1 LHACNPGTTGAIA
14 AMMTGAGSKTIT
26 RREHAMS
33 TTGARTHA
41 ERRAAAFEVYERFT
55 NGEVDPERAQRSMT
69 RRLGALGTFAFD
81 VVMGDVWSRPELSRR
96 DRSLIVI
103 TVLATIGSSEEL
115 SLHTEVG
122 LNHGLARTEI
132 EEVLIQVAAYAGFPM
147 AMAASRVVDERFRT
161 LDGVDRLPE
170 RSGAAELDDDE
181 RERRAA
187 EVRGTLTAGRASSD
201 PSEDM
206 ARLVEHLG
214 EVGRI
219 AYHWA
224 FGDLWSRDE
233 LSRRDR
239 SIVVIAILTV
249 LSRTDELAF
258 HVPAGLNHGLSR
270 TEIEEIMVQMTIYGG
285 IPRAVEG
292 YQAMK
297 KAFTKIDARS

>member
-1 LHACNPGTTGAIA
+1 MAD
-14 AMMTGAGSKTIT
+14 SD
-26 RREHAMS
+26 
-33 TTGARTHA
+33 ARTHA
-41 ERRAAAFEVYERFT
+41 ERRAAALEVFERFT
-55 NGEVDPERAQRSMT
+55 NGEVDAERAQRSMQ

-81 VVMGDVWSRPELSRR
+81 VVMGDVWARPQLSRR

-103 TVLATIGSSEEL
+103 TVLATIGSGEEL

-122 LNHGLARTEI
+122 LNHGLTRTEI
-132 EEVLIQVAAYAGFPM
+132 EEILIQVAAYAGFPM
-147 AMAASRVVDERFRT
+147 AMAASRVIDDRFRQ

-170 RSGAAELDDDE
+170 RSGGAELDNDE
-181 RERRAA
+181 RERRAV
-187 EVRGTLTAGRASSD
+187 EVRQTLTAGRASTD
-201 PSEDM
+201 PTKDM
-206 ARLVEHLG
+206 ERLVEHLG

-224 FGDLWSRDE
+224 FGDVWSREE

-239 SIVVIAILTV
+239 SMVVIAILTA

-258 HVPAGLNHGLSR
+258 HVPAGLNHGLTR

-292 YQAMK
+292 THAMK
-297 KAFTKIDARS
+297 AAFAKIDARS